1 LTLRVLCA
9 LLLWFALSGHA
20 AAVEFRSVL
29 EPAAT
34 LYDAPSTR
42 ASKLLILSAGY
53 PVEVVVAIEGWV
65 KVRDEQGTLAWAE
78 AGRLSAKRTILA
90 HLPIEVRDSAADN
103 ARVVFR
109 TEAGVALELI
119 EQSGAWVKVRHRDG
133 DTGYARVTGFWGL

>member
-1 LTLRVLCA
+1 LQVLCA
-9 LLLWFALSGHA
+9 LLLWLALSGQA

-29 EPAAT
+29 EPAAI

-42 ASKLLILSAGY
+42 ASKLLILSGGY

-65 KVRDEQGTLAWAE
+65 KVRDEQGVLAWAE
-78 AGRLSAKRTILA
+78 ASRLTGKRTVLA
-90 HLPIEVRDSAADN
+90 RLPVEVRDSAADN
-103 ARVVFR
+103 AKIVFR

-119 EQSGAWVKVRHRDG
+119 EQSGVWVKVRHRDG